1 LFRVTP
7 CERRRSAG
15 FTLIEALVALTV
27 VAVSLAAIGAVIATS
42 VRGVRSLE
50 QHVALVETARTVAA
64 GLPGRDGLGDAF
76 TGAAMGYRWRV
87 ETSVLSTETGP
98 AANNTDW
105 LPQVVVVTVR
115 SPSGTTLQI
124 DTVRLVRRAGE

>member
-1 LFRVTP
+1 LSRAMP
-7 CERRRSAG
+7 SERRCSAG

-27 VAVSLAAIGAVIATS
+27 VATSLAAIGALMATS

-64 GLPGRDGLGDAF
+64 NLPRRDELGAGF

-98 AANNTDW
+98 AANQATW
-105 LPQVVVVTVR
+105 LPQVVAVTVR
-115 SPSGTTLQI
+115 SPSGATLQI
-124 DTVRLVRRAGE
+124 DTVRLVRRPGG